1 MPALAIAAVVSA
13 GAGAYAAK
21 QQKGAA
27 KDAAEAQTQSADMGI
42 AEQQRQFDAV
52 QKLLAPYV
60 NAGTGAVTNQQNL
73 IGLGGND
80 AQQQAIEQLKKSAQF
95 GQLAQQGENSILQ
108 NASATG
114 GLRGGNVQAA
124 LAQFRPQ
131 LLNQLIQQQFSNLG
145 GIAQLGQASAAG
157 QASAGLQTGSNIANL
172 YGQQGAAQAGQA
184 LANGQANANFASGI
198 AGNIGQM
205 AMLKALKVF

>member
-13 GAGAYAAK
+13 GAGAYSANQQKKAAK
-21 QQKGAA
+21 SAS
-27 KDAAEAQTQSADMGI
+27 EAQTQSTDMGI

-52 QKLLAPYV
+52 QKLLEPYV
-60 NAGTGAVTNQQNL
+60 GAGSSAVTAQQNL
-73 IGLGGND
+73 IGLGGNAEQQKAID
-80 AQQQAIEQLKKSAQF
+80 ALKNSAQF
-95 GQLAQQGENSILQ
+95 GELTRQGENSILQ

-114 GLRGGNVQAA
+114 GLRGGNVQAS

-131 LLNQLIQQQFSNLG
+131 LLSQMIEQQYGRLG

-198 AGNIGQM
+198 AGNVGQM

>member
-13 GAGAYAAK
+13 GAGAYSANQQKKAAK
-21 QQKGAA
+21 N
-27 KDAAEAQTQSADMGI
+27 AAEAQTQSTDMGI

-60 NAGTGAVTNQQNL
+60 NSGSGAITAQQNL
-73 IGLGGND
+73 IGLGGNVEQQKAID
-80 AQQQAIEQLKKSAQF
+80 ALKNSAQF
-95 GQLAQQGENSILQ
+95 GELTRQGENSILQ

-114 GLRGGNVQAA
+114 GLRGGNVQAS

-131 LLNQLIQQQFSNLG
+131 LLSQMIEQQYGRLG

-172 YGQQGAAQAGQA
+172 YGQQGAAQAGNA
-184 LANGQANANFASGI
+184 LAQGQANANFASGI